1 MKKKGFDDTEIREIN
16 GSKYLVLRMDLDD
29 L

>member
-16 GSKYLVLRMDLDD
+16 GSKYWVLKSDLDN